1 MMVSSENL
9 TGVPD
14 AKINPRGRGKIM
26 TKQVRIL
33 KLHTQYKQGR
43 YERVCRKIPV
53 LHLAGEWLNDTGFHP
68 GKIIHVHVEN
78 NCLVINAVDH
88 EHL

>member
-1 MMVSSENL
+1 MMVSAENL

-14 AKINPRGRGKIM
+14 ANTKPQGRGEIM
-26 TKQVRIL
+26 SKNVRIL

-43 YERVCRKIPV
+43 YDKICHKVPV
-53 LHLAGEWLNDTGFHP
+53 LHLAGEWLKETGFHP

-78 NCLVINAVDH
+78 NCLTINAV
-88 EHL
+88 ES